1 MASNNLID
9 ELTRMLKTSAL
20 QKTITALKSSIKNV
34 NILDNSLTELSRISS
49 LSSKELD
56 KLTTKAYTLGETVG
70 KTGSQVIDAVTRFMH
85 AGYDLEKSMKLAEN
99 ALKMTNIAEGIDNAG
114 ASAQYL
120 ISIMKGYNDTSD
132 EFAEKILDSINEV
145 SKTGNIDFSVLADGA
160 GTLSSAASEAG
171 ISFDEMLGI
180 LAGGYDALG
189 DMETAAS
196 GLADIFSRL
205 QSTPLTFSGGD
216 FSGQSGELKNVY
228 NTLNDLSGVWDTLN
242 ETTKEYI
249 ALTAGGTQQSALFME
264 LMNNWDLVEKS
275 VQSATNSMGSA
286 DAENRKYLDSI
297 NGKLAQFENAVEQ
310 LSTTLV
316 SSDIVKFFV
325 QLGTS
330 GVNAIN
336 GIVNALTPLGTLG
349 AVTGGILGAKNIG
362 KTYKCTVSKYYCFEY
377 APYDGD
383 ILFNAGSV

>member
-1 MASNNLID
+1 MANNNLID

-34 NILDNSLTELSRISS
+34 NILDNSLTELSKISN

-70 KTGSQVIDAVTRFMH
+70 KTGSQVIDAVTRFMR

-114 ASAQYL
+114 DSAQYL

-160 GTLSSAASEAG
+160 GTLSAAASEAG
-171 ISFDEMLGI
+171 ISFDQMLGI

-196 GLADIFSRL
+196 DLADIFSRL

-216 FSGQSGELKNVY
+216 FSGQSGQLKNVY

-242 ETTKEYI
+242 ETTKEYV
-249 ALTAGGTQQSALFME
+249 ALTAGGTQQNALFMD
-264 LMNNWDLVEKS
+264 LMDNWDLVEKS

-316 SSDIVKFFV
+316 DSDIVKFFV
-325 QLGTS
+325 ELGTS
-330 GVNAIN
+330 GVKAVD
-336 GIVNALTPLGTLG
+336 GIVGALTPLGTLFVG
-349 AVTGGILGAKNIG
+349 TLGVGAKEFIKN
-362 KTYKCTVSKYYCFEY
+362 F
-377 APYDGD
+377 A
-383 ILFNAGSV
+383 

>member
-1 MASNNLID
+1 MANNNLID
-9 ELTRMLKTSAL
+9 ELSCILNTSGVK
-20 QKTITALKSSIKNV
+20 KTITALKSAINNV
-34 NILDNSLTELSRISS
+34 KILDNSLTELSKISS

-56 KLTTKAYTLGETVG
+56 KLTAKAYTLGETVG
-70 KTGSQVIDAVTRFMH
+70 KTGSQVIDAVTRFMR

-114 ASAQYL
+114 VSAKYL

-145 SKTGNIDFSVLADGA
+145 SKTGNIDFRVLADGA
-160 GTLSSAASEAG
+160 GTLSAAAGEAG

-180 LAGGYDALG
+180 LAGGYDVLG

-205 QSTPLTFSGGD
+205 QSAPLTFSGGD
-216 FSGQSGELKNVY
+216 FSGQSGEQIYK
-228 NTLNDLSGVWDTLN
+228 TLNALSGVWNTLN

-249 ALTAGGTQQSALFME
+249 ALTAGGTQQSALFTE
-264 LMNNWDLVEKS
+264 LMDNWNLVEKS
-275 VQSATNSMGSA
+275 VQSAANSMGSA
-286 DAENRKYLDSI
+286 EAENRNYLDSI

-316 SSDIVKFFV
+316 DSDIVKFFV
-325 QLGTS
+325 ELGTS

-336 GIVNALTPLGTLG
+336 GIVNAITPLMTLFAGTLG
-349 AVTGGILGAKNIG
+349 VGAKEFIKN
-362 KTYKCTVSKYYCFEY
+362 F
-377 APYDGD
+377 A
-383 ILFNAGSV
+383 